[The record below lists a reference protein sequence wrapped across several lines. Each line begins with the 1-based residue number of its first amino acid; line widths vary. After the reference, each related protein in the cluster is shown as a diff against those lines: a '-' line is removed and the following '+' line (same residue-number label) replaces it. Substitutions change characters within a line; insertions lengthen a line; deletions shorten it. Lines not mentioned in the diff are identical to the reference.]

1 MGIHTEED
9 RLINLPKSHCE
20 ERMLA
25 LGKKK
30 YELKKHVHEK
40 KKSMIV
46 LLTKTVFVSKEQR
59 ITITLNEKDE
69 KSTEVMI
76 RSEMIS
82 NTQVKD
88 HGENQ
93 KKISALFNYLEG
105 RNSENQVSDND
116 ETDVKKSARP
126 KSSFFSFGKEKAKRD
141 MCMMATYL
149 GGHKDLDK
157 SLRGNLEIYS
167 NEVDFT
173 VVGPRFRILPSE
185 IKKVTICSSSEIV
198 LNSKWQA
205 SLFKEKLE
213 KDRNASDREKEK
225 KNKIVIDYVSDDGL
239 AYCIFRAEGQFE
251 VEKSLQKAQDL
262 INNFIK

>member
-1 MGIHTEED
+1 MGIYTEED
-9 RLINLPKSHCE
+9 RLINSPKSQCE
-20 ERMLA
+20 ERMMA
-25 LGKKK
+25 LGKNE
-30 YELKKHVHEK
+30 YELKKHVQEK
-40 KKSMIV
+40 KKSIIV
-46 LLTKTVFVSKEQR
+46 LHTKTVFISKEQR

-69 KSTEVMI
+69 KSTEVTI
-76 RSEMIS
+76 QSEMIS

-93 KKISALFNYLEG
+93 KMISALFNYLEG
-105 RNSENQVSDND
+105 RNSENQVSDN
-116 ETDVKKSARP
+116 EEIDVKKTSRA
-126 KSSFFSFGKEKAKRD
+126 KSRFFSFGKEKAKRD

-173 VVGPRFRILPSE
+173 VVGPRFRILPGE
-185 IKKVTICSSSEIV
+185 IKKVTTCSNSEIA

-205 SLFKEKLE
+205 SLFKGKLE
-213 KDRNASDREKEK
+213 KDRNASDSEKEK
-225 KNKIVIDYVSDDGL
+225 KNKIVIDYVSEDGL

-251 VEKSLQKAQDL
+251 VEKSLQKAKDL
-262 INNFIK
+262 INDLIK